1 MNTRWIIL
9 FSFFYLLLLINQA
22 EVQGYGQT
30 SPVGKRRFPL
40 ERIVQVFG
48 CYLRSERLNIVK
60 AFVKVKFLFLFMQH
74 QDPAQKTAS
83 PTSPLSR
90 PVGREVRQK
99 EVSWCFNYDDI

>member
-22 EVQGYGQT
+22 EVQDYNQT

-40 ERIVQVFG
+40 ERIVQ
-48 CYLRSERLNIVK
+48 
-60 AFVKVKFLFLFMQH
+60 H
-74 QDPAQKTAS
+74 QDPAQKTA
-83 PTSPLSR
+83 PPANGYLSG

-99 EVSWCFNYDDI
+99 EREDPNLEANEWMY